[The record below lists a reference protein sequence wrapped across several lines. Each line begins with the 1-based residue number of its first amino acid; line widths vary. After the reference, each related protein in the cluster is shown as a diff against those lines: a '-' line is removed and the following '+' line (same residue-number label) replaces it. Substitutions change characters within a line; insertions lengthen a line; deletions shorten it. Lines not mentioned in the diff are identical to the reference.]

1 MGRAIAISTL
11 PFLRHLL
18 PDEAGGL
25 AGPAD
30 PTQQTSEEQ
39 TEAHRHNRVR
49 PKLNKKYLKI
59 IHIFSTISMNC
70 IETFFLV

>member
-1 MGRAIAISTL
+1 MGRAIAISPL
-11 PFLRHLL
+11 NPFLPHLL

-39 TEAHRHNRVR
+39 TEPHRHNRVR
-49 PKLNKKYLKI
+49 PKLKKK
-59 IHIFSTISMNC
+59 S
-70 IETFFLV
+70 